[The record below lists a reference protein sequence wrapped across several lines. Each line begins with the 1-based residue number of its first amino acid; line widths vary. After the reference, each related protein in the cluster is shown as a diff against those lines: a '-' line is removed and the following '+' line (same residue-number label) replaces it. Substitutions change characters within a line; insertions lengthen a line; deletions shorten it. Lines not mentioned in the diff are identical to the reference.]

1 VEVDCE
7 GAGDMFRVSAS
18 SSVPEQSGSAVADAD
33 ADADADAKE
42 FFGKPTFLTVS
53 GQVSSCFIV
62 GFL

>member
-33 ADADADAKE
+33 ADAKE